1 MFEFD
6 NKLRMAYNHNCYY
19 HFVERN
25 KAIVSVFGK
34 NLGYVLRSKSILKK
48 SLSKYCNIIFEIKC
62 HCHKVKVTLE

>member
-6 NKLRMAYNHNCYY
+6 NKLRMACNHNCYY

-34 NLGYVLRSKSILKK
+34 ILGYVLRSKSILKK
-48 SLSKYCNIIFEIKC
+48 SLSNRRPVPSTDQALPSCFYIRIS
-62 HCHKVKVTLE
+62 